1 VNHESLRAATE
12 RAQRLLRGEPVLPE
26 AVEVERVFLVDP
38 HDHIICSFCGSA
50 ELNIRAVAPN
60 RELAPDEA
68 TLLLGCRSCGT
79 TFFVQFSERPDGI
92 VVWVGEA

>member
-1 VNHESLRAATE
+1 MRDATTRAI
-12 RAQRLLRGEPVLPE
+12 RRIHGEDVPE
-26 AVEVERVFLVDP
+26 PGAELERVFLVDQ
-38 HDHIICSFCGSA
+38 HDHVICSFCGSA

-68 TLLLGCRSCGT
+68 TLLLGCRSCRT